1 MSNSKEKAPINWHL
15 TCQLTGIYEK
25 FKEQRF
31 RNIQSTRWLCDNPD
45 PDSHDKNVLKVKVND
60 LVRLHKTMQEKL
72 KTASY
77 SEQIQIL
84 TLVHDTCRECTVQNV
99 LMSLNTLFELH
110 IKSKKSRWNISK
122 TCAYKKKKL
131 SPLKHIIW

>member
-1 MSNSKEKAPINWHL
+1 MNNSE
-15 TCQLTGIYEK
+15 
-25 FKEQRF
+25 
-31 RNIQSTRWLCDNPD
+31 S
-45 PDSHDKNVLKVKVND
+45 DSYDKNDMQEKVNV
-60 LVRLHKTMQEKL
+60 LVRLHETMQEKL

-110 IKSKKSRWNISK
+110 MKSKK
-122 TCAYKKKKL
+122 
-131 SPLKHIIW
+131 